1 MTKKIKYIF
10 AVITIISVG
19 LGQLKSDLSQN
30 NAITNNLSA
39 SDGSIMSL
47 FDPSRFSMKHSF
59 SMSMLSMNS
68 QSIGVASYTNN
79 MNFLLRDNL
88 RLQTNV
94 TFMQPN
100 MISSNTPNPYSNSQS
115 IGVASYTNN
124 MNFTLRDNLRLQTYM
139 TFMQPRMM
147 SSEMANPYSN
157 TQLYFDATLDYSPT
171 PNTHFIFSFGNYPQ
185 YSRYSTTSPFLLNRR
200 Y

>member
-30 NAITNNLSA
+30 NAITNNLFA

-88 RLQTNV
+88 RLQTNM

-100 MISSNTPNPYSNSQS
+100 MISSNTPNPYSNSQ
-115 IGVASYTNN
+115 
-124 MNFTLRDNLRLQTYM
+124 
-139 TFMQPRMM
+139 
-147 SSEMANPYSN
+147 
-157 TQLYFDATLDYSPT
+157 LYFNSVLDYSPT
-171 PNTHFIFSFGNYPQ
+171 ENTHFQVRFGNYPM
-185 YSRYSTTSPFLLNRR
+185 YSRYQTSPFQLNRG

>member
-1 MTKKIKYIF
+1 MTKKMKYIF

-100 MISSNTPNPYSNSQS
+100 MISSNTPNPYSNSQ
-115 IGVASYTNN
+115 
-124 MNFTLRDNLRLQTYM
+124 
-139 TFMQPRMM
+139 
-147 SSEMANPYSN
+147 
-157 TQLYFDATLDYSPT
+157 LYFNSVLDYSPT
-171 PNTHFIFSFGNYPQ
+171 ENTHFQVSFGNYPM
-185 YSRYSTTSPFLLNRR
+185 YSRYQTSPFQLNRG